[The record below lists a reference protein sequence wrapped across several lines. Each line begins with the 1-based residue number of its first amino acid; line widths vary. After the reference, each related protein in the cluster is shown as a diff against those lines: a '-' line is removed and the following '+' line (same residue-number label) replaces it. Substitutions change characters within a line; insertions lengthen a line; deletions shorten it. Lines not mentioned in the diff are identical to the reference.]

1 MTGESLDGSL
11 HALTIELD
19 ALRRENANLK
29 QQLKEKDGAC
39 GELPMS
45 LEEFQRYGRQM
56 IVGETGGLSGQVKL
70 RSARVLIVG
79 AGGLGCPALQYLAGA
94 GIGHLGI
101 VDNDVVEE
109 SNLHRQ
115 PLHDTS
121 KVGLLKCD
129 SAKEA
134 LSRLN
139 PYCSIKTYPVRLSY
153 ANAFEIFPS
162 WDLILDCTDSP
173 MSRYL
178 ISDVAVNLG
187 KTVVS
192 GSGLGTEGQLSI
204 YNFENKGPCYRCFYP
219 IPPRPGSV
227 VSCQSGGVL
236 GPCIGV
242 LGIMMAVEALKILF
256 GIYTLEN
263 FKPFLM
269 QYSGF
274 PYQTLRMFKMRNRK
288 QGCLCCGD
296 NPTITKS
303 TIESGHIKYEAFCG
317 AINYDVLSKDER
329 LSASEFEANYWSQ
342 KERGF
347 VCLDVRPRLHYEISH
362 LPGTYNMTVKELDEM
377 EGSIEELQKHIPVIT
392 PDLDIVVLCRY
403 GNDSRLATRILKDKF
418 KLRNVRDVKGG
429 YFAYIDEINPSLP
442 KY

>member
-1 MTGESLDGSL
+1 MTQAGVDGNLD
-11 HALTIELD
+11 ALTNELD
-19 ALRRENANLK
+19 ALRLENERLKRQLQERETS
-29 QQLKEKDGAC
+29 G
-39 GELPMS
+39 GGLPMS

-56 IVGETGGLSGQVKL
+56 IVEETGGISGQVKL
-70 RSARVLIVG
+70 RNARVLVVG

-101 VDNDVVEE
+101 VDDDIVDA

-115 PLHDTS
+115 PLHDTC

-134 LSRLN
+134 LLRLN
-139 PYCSIKTYPVRLSY
+139 PHCNIKTYAVRLSY
-153 ANAFEIFPS
+153 ANAFGIFSS
-162 WDLILDCTDSP
+162 WDLIMDCTDSP

-204 YNFENKGPCYRCFYP
+204 YNFKNAGPCYRCFYP
-219 IPPRPGSV
+219 IPPPPGSV
-227 VSCQSGGVL
+227 VSCQMGGVL
-236 GPCIGV
+236 GPCIGM
-242 LGIMMAVEALKILF
+242 LGVMMAVETLKILF
-256 GIYTLEN
+256 DVYTLEN

-274 PYQTLRMFKMRNRK
+274 PYQTLRMFKMRGRK
-288 QGCLCCGD
+288 QNCLCCGD
-296 NPTITKS
+296 KPTITRS
-303 TIESGHIKYEAFCG
+303 MIESGHIEYETFCG
-317 AINYDVLSKDER
+317 AVDYDVLSKDER

-342 KERGF
+342 KGKDF
-347 VCLDVRPRLHYEISH
+347 VCLDVRPPLHYEISH
-362 LPGTYNMTVKELDEM
+362 LPGTHNMTVKELDDM
-377 EGSIEELQKHIPVIT
+377 EGNIEELQKRIPAIT
-392 PDLDIVVLCRY
+392 SDRDIVVLCRY

-418 KLRNVRDVKGG
+418 KLMNVRDIKGG